1 MPNAASRPRR
11 NPWIALTGGAV
22 LIALAIGLLTGGA
35 KTVSAQYG
43 PPEPPGITDFLVS
56 SGTPKQGKGF
66 KAQFRAAGPVNYR
79 IYVIDKID
87 NRIILHR
94 GAADGNESTPTMGK
108 GLKPGKYWIFAG
120 RKTDEQNGLGL
131 PVYYDELQQT
141 LQVKK

>member
-11 NPWIALTGGAV
+11 NPWIALGGAAV
-22 LIALAIGLLTGGA
+22 LVALAVGLLTGGA
-35 KTVSAQYG
+35 TTVSAQYG
-43 PPEPPGITDFLVS
+43 PPEPPPISDFLVS

-66 KAQFRAAGPVNYR
+66 KAQFKAGGPINYR

-87 NRIILHR
+87 NRIILVR
-94 GAADGNESTPTMGK
+94 GAANGNESTPTIGK
-108 GLKPGKYWIFAG
+108 RLKPGKYWIFAG
-120 RKTDEQNGLGL
+120 RMTEEKNGLGL

>member
-11 NPWIALTGGAV
+11 NPWIALGGAAV
-22 LIALAIGLLTGGA
+22 LIALAVGLLTGGA
-35 KTVSAQYG
+35 RTVSAQYG
-43 PPEPPGITDFLVS
+43 PPEPPPITDFLVS

-66 KAQFRAAGPVNYR
+66 KAQFKAGGAIEYR

-87 NRIILHR
+87 NRFILVR
-94 GAADGNESTPTMGK
+94 GAANGNESTPTIGK
-108 GLKPGKYWIFAG
+108 SLKPGKYWIFAG
-120 RKTDEQNGLGL
+120 RKTAEKNSLGL